1 MVQLIPMTEKV
12 FEAFMA
18 LSMKDQAQG
27 QVQAGVWRAEDAAG
41 NMERLRSQ
49 FLPNGLTTPNHY
61 FFTIEDTGTGTKVGA
76 LWYTVEDEEGK
87 RQFFVMDIQ
96 IDNAYR
102 RQGYGSQAFK
112 AMEEQAREMGIGTIA
127 LHVFEHNRAARAMYE
142 KLGYVGT
149 GNMMSKEID

>member
-1 MVQLIPMTEKV
+1 MVQLTPMTAQAFEV
-12 FEAFMA
+12 FME

-27 QVQAGVWRAEDAAG
+27 QIQAGVWRAEDAAA

-49 FLPNGLTTPNHY
+49 FLPNGLTTPDHY
-61 FFTIEDTGTGTKVGA
+61 FFTIEDTGTGANVGA

-96 IDNAYR
+96 IDESYR

-112 AMEEQAREMGIGTIA
+112 AMEEKAREMGISTIA
-127 LHVFEHNRAARAMYE
+127 LHVFEQNRAARAMYE

-149 GNMMSKEID
+149 GNMMSKAID

>member
-1 MVQLIPMTEKV
+1 MVQLIPMTEEE
-12 FEAFMA
+12 FEAFME

-27 QVQAGVWRAEDAAG
+27 QVQAGTWRAEDAAA

-61 FFTIEDTGTGTKVGA
+61 FFTIEEAGTGLKVGA
-76 LWYTVEDEEGK
+76 LWYTIEDEEGK

-96 IDNAYR
+96 IDDVYR
-102 RQGYGSQAFK
+102 RQGYGTRAFK
-112 AMEEQAREMGIGTIA
+112 AMEAKAREMGISTIA
-127 LHVFEHNRAARAMYE
+127 LHVFEHNRAARAMYD
-142 KLGYVGT
+142 KLGYTGA